1 MCSTFQ
7 LSEIGGES
15 AVLFGEYIY
24 VYIFAG
30 KYYTRVC

>member
-15 AVLFGEYIY
+15 AVVFGEYIY
-24 VYIFAG
+24 GYIFTG
-30 KYYTRVC
+30 EHYTRIC